1 MATWDEID
9 VDFGGDETGNF
20 GPRLESGTALY
31 QVDTTATISPKGE
44 VNKTFFLIPYYI
56 WNLFQYQD
64 HLCGLRD
71 SYETI
76 DLSSYWEF
84 LHYMIR

>member
-44 VNKTFFLIPYYI
+44 VNKTFFLIP
-56 WNLFQYQD
+56 N
-64 HLCGLRD
+64 
-71 SYETI
+71 
-76 DLSSYWEF
+76 
-84 LHYMIR
+84 